1 METITKEITMND
13 RTIEKELNNIANTIK
28 ELHDKLI
35 AMHFS
40 HRKSKQQGSK
50 ILSASGRLW
59 EAYCVL
65 KDKI

>member
-1 METITKEITMND
+1 MND

-28 ELHDKLI
+28 ELHAKLI

-40 HRKSKQQGSK
+40 HGKSKQQGSK

-59 EAYCVL
+59 EAYCYL
-65 KDKI
+65 RGKL